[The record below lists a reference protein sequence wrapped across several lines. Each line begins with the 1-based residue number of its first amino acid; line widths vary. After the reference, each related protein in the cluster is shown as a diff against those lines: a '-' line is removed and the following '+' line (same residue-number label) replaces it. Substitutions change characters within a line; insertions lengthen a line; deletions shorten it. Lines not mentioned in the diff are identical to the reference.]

1 MKPIYFTQKGA
12 QIVLKSDSIKVI
24 VCRRIRNIVGESI
37 LTCPGRTLIRSDW
50 NAVSEVLLSKGKYY
64 FIYTLVSSLPS
75 DIDDFITNA
84 VTEATDA
91 MEWI

>member
-1 MKPIYFTQKGA
+1 MTPIYFKQKGA

-37 LTCPGRTLIRSDW
+37 LTYPGRTLIRSDW

-75 DIDDFITNA
+75 DIDAFITDA
-84 VTEATDA
+84 VTEATNA
-91 MEWI
+91 MQWI